1 MNFLY
6 LRHLESL
13 NLRKIERDRVSIL
26 REKMLAPVSG
36 VSSLLDGLG
45 AWMIA
50 SGRHLHERYSGNGQA
65 RSSILLQDTAKIFR
79 TETQL

>member
-6 LRHLESL
+6 LRHLESF
-13 NLRKIERDRVSIL
+13 NLRKIERDRVFIL

-36 VSSLLDGLG
+36 VSSLLDRLG

-50 SGRHLHERYSGNGQA
+50 KGRHLHERYSVSGQA
-65 RSSILLQDTAKIFR
+65 RSTVLLQDTTKIFR